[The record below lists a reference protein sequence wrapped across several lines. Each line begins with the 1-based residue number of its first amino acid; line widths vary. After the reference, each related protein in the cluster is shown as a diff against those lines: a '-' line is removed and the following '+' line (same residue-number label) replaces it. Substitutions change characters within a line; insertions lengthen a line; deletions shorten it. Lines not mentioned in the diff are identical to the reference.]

1 LITLGGSHF
10 FNLKNAGS
18 QKGGSHFFYLK
29 KNARSQKGGSHSNE
43 NHGGS
48 YDPWPSP

>member
-1 LITLGGSHF
+1 LITLGGSHLVDL
-10 FNLKNAGS
+10 NKNAS
-18 QKGGSHFFYLK
+18 
-29 KNARSQKGGSHSNE
+29 SQKGGSHSNE